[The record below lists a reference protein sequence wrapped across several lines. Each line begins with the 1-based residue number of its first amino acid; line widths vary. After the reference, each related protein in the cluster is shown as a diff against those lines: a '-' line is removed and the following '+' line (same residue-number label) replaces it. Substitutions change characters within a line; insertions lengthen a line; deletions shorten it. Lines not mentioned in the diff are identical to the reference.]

1 MLKNFKPIIIIAG
14 DPESVFLEIFF
25 KTLKT
30 NRFKNPLILIV
41 NKEIL
46 SNQMKILKY
55 KFQVNE
61 LNKDKIN
68 YKNLNNKNIN
78 FINVEFKKRFV
89 HKYINNSFEIALFLH
104 KKNNNINIINGPIN
118 KKKILKQKFLGV
130 TEYLDFKTKSK
141 GNVAMLIYNKSLSV
155 SPITTHLP
163 LKKVHKNIN
172 KAKIINHVKLITK
185 FYKEVFEIKPRIGIT
200 GLNPHCESNY
210 DQSEEDKIISP
221 AIRYLSKKKYKV
233 NGPFPADTIFLKD
246 KLKKF
251 DVIIGMYHDQV
262 LGPVK
267 SISWI

>member
-1 MLKNFKPIIIIAG
+1 
-14 DPESVFLEIFF
+14 
-25 KTLKT
+25 
-30 NRFKNPLILIV
+30 
-41 NKEIL
+41 
-46 SNQMKILKY
+46 MKILKY

-104 KKNNNINIINGPIN
+104 KKNNNINIINGSKN
-118 KKKILKQKFLGV
+118 KKKILKQKFLRV

-246 KLKKF
+246 KLKNEYNCVFWAINQFLDSIIYQDFHLEYLQTMTNIDMFLKNPTSLIKAIKF
-251 DVIIGMYHDQV
+251 LD
-262 LGPVK
+262 K
-267 SISWI
+267 